1 MAKKKKQTLKE
12 FSKKVIFAMIILWFL
27 GAFFGGVIVAVQGY
41 GLESL
46 LEFIKEPMSVGI
58 LGYLLKSA
66 FENNQ
71 KIKNS
76 VGCPK

>member
-27 GAFFGGVIVAVQGY
+27 GAFFGGVVVAYQGY
-41 GLESL
+41 GLEAL
-46 LEFIKEPMSVGI
+46 LEFVKEPMSIGI

-66 FENNQ
+66 FENTQ
-71 KIKNS
+71 KIKKDM
-76 VGCPK
+76 GCPK